1 MQVGVKYLKLQCV
14 SAVVA
19 FARRLQQ
26 TQREFPKGEQTKLK
40 HQYTVNIALNLQ
52 CADSIDLEYP
62 SAIDQEVYYPAFKS
76 PFHRNKNA
84 K

>member
-52 CADSIDLEYP
+52 CVDSIDLEHP
-62 SAIDQEVYYPAFKS
+62 SATDQEVYHPAFRR
-76 PFHRNKNA
+76 PVHRHKNA
-84 K
+84 